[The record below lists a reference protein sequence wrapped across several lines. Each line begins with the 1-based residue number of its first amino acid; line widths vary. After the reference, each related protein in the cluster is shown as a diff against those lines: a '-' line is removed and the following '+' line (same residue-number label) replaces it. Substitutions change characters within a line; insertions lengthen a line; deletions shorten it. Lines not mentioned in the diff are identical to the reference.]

1 MTDFSGFTCGFAVS
15 RFVEKMHATDIPKN
29 PTGDLL
35 YGPSSNL
42 MSALEPRDVWPLH
55 PGITFLNHGSFGSCP
70 KPVRDAQDHYRACL
84 ESEPIDF
91 LVRDLEPLL
100 DKARGALA
108 SFIGATPK
116 NLVFVPNVTT
126 GINAVLRSL
135 RFSPGDELL
144 VTNQEYNAC
153 RNVLNYVAEL
163 SGATVVVAE
172 IPFPIADPAQA
183 IEVLRSALTPRTRLA
198 LVDHVTSQTGVVLP
212 IPEIIQLLRER
223 GVLVLVDGSHAPGM
237 IPLFL
242 DAWAPDFYTANCHK
256 WICAPKGAG
265 FLVVNETLQSK
276 VRPTVISHGANSSR
290 TDRSRYLIEFAWPGT
305 HDPSA
310 FLSVPHALEFMATLL
325 PGGWPALMARNRALA
340 LAARA
345 KLCDTL
351 GVPPP
356 APESMIGSLAAVPIA
371 EAHSECRPT
380 SPLYIDSL
388 QETLRWRHNIEVPV
402 IPWPA
407 FPKRLLR
414 ISAQVYNS
422 LDQYD
427 ALCLALTT
435 LNLESEPRGSN
446 RRHLS

>member
-1 MTDFSGFTCGFAVS
+1 
-15 RFVEKMHATDIPKN
+15 MHAPDTLNKPADDQTKA
-29 PTGDLL
+29 TTAD
-35 YGPSSNL
+35 L
-42 MSALEPRDVWPLH
+42 MSALEPRHVWPLD
-55 PGITFLNHGSFGSCP
+55 PSVTFLNHGSFGSCP
-70 KPVRDAQDHYRACL
+70 KPVRAAQDSYRTRL

-108 SFIGATPK
+108 TFIGASSR

-135 RFSPGDELL
+135 KFSPGDELL

-163 SGATVVVAE
+163 WGATVVVADV
-172 IPFPIADPAQA
+172 PFPIADPNQVVQA
-183 IEVLRSALTPRTRLA
+183 LRNAITPRTRLA
-198 LVDHVTSQTGVVLP
+198 LVDHVTSQTGVVMP
-212 IPEIIQLLRER
+212 IPEITRLLRDR
-223 GVLVLVDGSHAPGM
+223 GVWVLIDGSHAPGM
-237 IPLFL
+237 IPLQL
-242 DAWAPDFYTANCHK
+242 DAWGPDFYTANCHK

-265 FLVVNETLQSK
+265 FLVVNECHQSK
-276 VRPTVISHGANSSR
+276 IRPTTISHGANSAR

-345 KLCDTL
+345 KLCETL
-351 GVPPP
+351 EIP
-356 APESMIGSLAAVPIA
+356 APAPDTMIGSLAAVPIPD
-371 EAHSECRPT
+371 SETAGRPT

-388 QETLRWRHNIEVPV
+388 QETLRWKHQIEVPV
-402 IPWPA
+402 IPWPS

-414 ISAQVYNS
+414 ISAQAYNS
-422 LDQYD
+422 LNQYD
-427 ALCLALTT
+427 VLCHALTT
-435 LNLESEPRGSN
+435 LGLSAFGKIGSERLVEPRN
-446 RRHLS
+446 AQ